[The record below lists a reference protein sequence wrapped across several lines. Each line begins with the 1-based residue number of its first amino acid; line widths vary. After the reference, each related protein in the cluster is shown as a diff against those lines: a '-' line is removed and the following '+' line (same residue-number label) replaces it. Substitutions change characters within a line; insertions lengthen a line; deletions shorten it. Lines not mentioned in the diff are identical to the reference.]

1 MVDCCVEYK
10 IYDEFSGGQIVEN
23 FKNSYQR
30 ATPPS
35 FNIHSLDVTPHV
47 FPYGLSIVAVP
58 MAGFWLIVICEP
70 ALGLAAAML
79 AATYQK

>member
-1 MVDCCVEYK
+1 MIK
-10 IYDEFSGGQIVEN
+10 N
-23 FKNSYQR
+23 FKNSCQG

-35 FNIHSLDVTPHV
+35 FNIHFLTVAPRVS
-47 FPYGLSIVAVP
+47 PYGLSIVAVL

-70 ALGLAAAML
+70 TLGLTAAML